1 MKKTQNDATSLM
13 CSTIGVLDERSR
25 THPDFHLS
33 SARTESLVI
42 MLVEYE
48 LGAELPLHK
57 QKDVVEVLQMK
68 PLVDE
73 NGDVPIENRDR
84 FMRVTGRCCYGPN

>member
-1 MKKTQNDATSLM
+1 MSARALTHILAMKTTQNDATPLM
-13 CSTIGVLDERSR
+13 CSTIGVLDERSS

-57 QKDVVEVLQMK
+57 QKDVSK
-68 PLVDE
+68 
-73 NGDVPIENRDR
+73 R
-84 FMRVTGRCCYGPN
+84 FRLSR